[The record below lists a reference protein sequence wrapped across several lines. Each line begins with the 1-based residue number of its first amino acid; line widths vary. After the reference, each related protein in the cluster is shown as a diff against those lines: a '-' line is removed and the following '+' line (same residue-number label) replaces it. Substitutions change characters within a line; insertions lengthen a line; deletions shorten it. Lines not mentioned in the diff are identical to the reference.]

1 MSVSTFAYTAMDT
14 AGKQLRGTLRASD
27 EHEAYGKL
35 SLQGLT
41 PTDVKLVSSGD
52 SRRFGSKV
60 KTQDIVNLTRELAV
74 LVEAKIPLDRGLAS
88 IAEQESN
95 PQLAAMLRDI
105 GGMIEAGQPM
115 TEALTKYKKN
125 FGEVYIETIR
135 AAEKSGNLQSVMTL
149 LAEMLE
155 KQVETRQQMIRALSY
170 PVIVICMVFAALSV
184 IVGFVVP
191 KFAKTFQTQGVKL
204 PLATRIV
211 QAVGDSVQGYWWAYL
226 AAIIGTIVTIIMMWK
241 NEKGRV
247 TLELALLRI
256 PYVGEIITSVCVGR
270 FSRVLAISLG
280 SGLDIIESLSVAARS
295 TGRPVFVTEADEMCE
310 KLRSGDRLADLVKRS
325 RYLPPFA
332 QRMLGAGKDSSEV
345 SRTCDIVARHYERQS
360 AHLTKNVN
368 TIVEPIITV
377 GLAAIVLTVALSV
390 FLPMW
395 QMARVSKK

>member
-1 MSVSTFAYTAMDT
+1 MDA
-14 AGKQLRGTLRASD
+14 AGSRTRGTVRASD

-35 SLQGLT
+35 SSQGLT
-41 PTDVKLVSSGD
+41 PVEVSLVAASQG
-52 SRRFGSKV
+52 RAFGAEI

-115 TEALTKYKKN
+115 TVALTKYKKH

-135 AAEKSGNLQSVMTL
+135 AAEKSGGLQSVMTL

-155 KQVETRQQMIRALSY
+155 KQVETRQQLTRALIY

-191 KFAKTFQTQGVKL
+191 KFAKTFASSGVKL
-204 PLATRIV
+204 PLATQIV
-211 QAVGDSVQGYWWAYL
+211 QAVGNSVQGYWWAYL
-226 AAIIGTIVTIIMMWK
+226 AAIIGTIVTLVMMWK
-241 NEKGRV
+241 NEQGRV
-247 TLELALLRI
+247 RLELGLLKI

-280 SGLDIIESLSVAARS
+280 SGLDIIESLGVAARS
-295 TGRPVFVTEADEMCE
+295 TGRPVFVIECDDMCE
-310 KLRSGDRLADLVKRS
+310 KLRSGDRLSDLVKKS

-332 QRMLGAGKDSSEV
+332 QRMLGAGKDCSEV
-345 SRTCDIVARHYERQS
+345 SRTCDIVARHYERTS
-360 AHLTKNVN
+360 MHLTKNMN
-368 TIVEPIITV
+368 TIIEPIITV
-377 GLAAIVLTVALSV
+377 GLAVIVLTVALSV

-395 QMARVSKK
+395 QMAKVSRK

>member
-1 MSVSTFAYTAMDT
+1 MSVSTYAYTALDA
-14 AGKQLRGTLRASD
+14 AGNRTRGQVRAGD

-35 SLQGLT
+35 SSQGMT
-41 PTDVKLVSSGD
+41 PIEVREVAV
-52 SRRFGSKV
+52 REARAFGSKI

-88 IAEQESN
+88 IAEQEPN

-115 TEALTKYKKN
+115 TEALTKYKKH
-125 FGEVYIETIR
+125 FGEVYIETVR
-135 AAEKSGNLQSVMTL
+135 AAEKSGNLQSVMSL

-170 PVIVICMVFAALSV
+170 PVIVICMVMAALSV

-211 QAVGDSVQGYWWAYL
+211 QGVGMSVEQYWWAYL
-226 AAIIGTIVTIIMMWK
+226 AVLVGSIVTLVMMWR
-241 NEKGRV
+241 NERGRL
-247 TLELALLRI
+247 TLELLLLRI

-280 SGLDIIESLSVAARS
+280 SGLDIIESLGVAARS
-295 TGRPVFVTEADEMCE
+295 TGRPVFVIEADEMCE
-310 KLRSGDRLADLVKRS
+310 KLRSGDRLADLVKKS

-345 SRTCDIVARHYERQS
+345 SRTCDIVARHYERNS
-360 AHLTKNVN
+360 SHLTKNIN

-395 QMARVSKK
+395 QMARVNKK